1 MVDDRSEDKGS
12 VPASGRPKR
21 AGPTIDLEAT
31 VVSDEA
37 KSAAETPSAPT
48 PEAEAAPTPEVAPV
62 SSAEEQP
69 AETVSPAVAPSASK
83 PVSAPVSPWI
93 VAPLSGAVAAALV
106 IGVGWMLGWPPIQ
119 PASAPPA
126 PQLTATV
133 DGLTARIVG
142 LESKAGKVVPDPAA
156 TARADTLEKSVAALR
171 SDLAAARAQNEKLA
185 AALDEVKAAPR
196 GDGAA
201 APDLAAFS
209 ERLAKA
215 ESQMRAQG
223 AEIAQQGSKLADSKP
238 PEAKPADDMPLR
250 RMVAATLLD
259 VLVRTGDAFP
269 TALATA
275 KSLAPNPDALKP
287 LDQFAEKGVPNANRL
302 STELLALVPKLS
314 PPAAQQDPATT
325 GSGIVERLQAGAA
338 RLVKIER
345 TDTTGTD
352 RGAVVARVTA
362 AAVRNDFNEARRELK
377 TLPPEDRAAAQAWLE
392 KADARDAA
400 LAASRQF
407 ATDAMAALGKPAQ

>member
-1 MVDDRSEDKGS
+1 MADDRSEETGS
-12 VPASGRPKR
+12 VPVSGRSKR
-21 AGPTIDLEAT
+21 AAPTIDLEAT

-37 KSAAETPSAPT
+37 KSSAEAPSEPQ
-48 PEAEAAPTPEVAPV
+48 PEAAPAPEATPAP
-62 SSAEEQP
+62 SAEEQP
-69 AETVSPAVAPSASK
+69 AETISPSVAPVA
-83 PVSAPVSPWI
+83 SAPVSPWI
-93 VAPLSGAVAAALV
+93 VAPISGAVAAALV

-119 PASAPPA
+119 PASAPSA

-156 TARADTLEKSVAALR
+156 AARADTLEKSVAALR
-171 SDLAAARAQNEKLA
+171 TELAAARAQNEKLA
-185 AALDEVKAAPR
+185 SALDDVKSAPR

-201 APDLAAFS
+201 SPDLAAFS
-209 ERLAKA
+209 ERLARA
-215 ESQMRAQG
+215 EGLMRAQG
-223 AEIAQQGSKLADSKP
+223 AEIAQQGSKLADTQAA
-238 PEAKPADDMPLR
+238 EAKPADDMPLR
-250 RMVAATLLD
+250 RVVAAALLD
-259 VLVRTGDAFP
+259 VLVRTGDSFP
-269 TALATA
+269 AALSTA
-275 KSLAPNPDALKP
+275 KALAPNADALKP
-287 LDQFAEKGVPNANRL
+287 LDQFADKGVPNPNRL

-314 PPAAQQDPATT
+314 PPAQQDTATT

-338 RLVKIER
+338 KLVKIER
-345 TDTTGTD
+345 TDTAGTD

-362 AAVRNDFNEARRELK
+362 AAMRNDFNEARRELK
-377 TLPPEDRAAAQAWLE
+377 TLPPEDRAAAQGWLE

>member
-37 KSAAETPSAPT
+37 KGAAETPSAPT

-69 AETVSPAVAPSASK
+69 AETVSPAVASSASK

-119 PASAPPA
+119 PASAPSA

-201 APDLAAFS
+201 SPDLAAFS

-345 TDTTGTD
+345 TDTAGTD